1 MQCGPGDAVTNG
13 VRQLVVVRGMVGMAR
28 PGLILYYSA
37 RFFGQ
42 VAQNLLFAALF
53 VAAGTSDNAAI
64 GLSSLLIATTA
75 ASLLFGVMGGALA
88 DRIGPGRGMALGALL
103 RTAVIVLCC
112 VRFNAPALA
121 AGVIFA
127 YSAVSQV
134 YSPSEMAMVRVLC
147 GKGRGAGHSLG
158 IALQY
163 AGQGAGMLVLAPLLF
178 FLGGAQ
184 GMLIGASVAGLA
196 LSAITVG
203 LSLRHGPP
211 VRVPKGD
218 HSSLRDSLRVFKRSA
233 MARDALAVLAVQT
246 MIVQGIVVALP
257 LYLRNDISLGEE
269 WGLFLV
275 APGALG
281 VVAGLAW
288 SAAAVT
294 SEVSQ
299 RVMRLA
305 LVSMVVGVF
314 ALAALDYGLS
324 AVLTITRF
332 GPLID
337 LEADLNTTIIVAF
350 PVAFL
355 VGCAVTLALV
365 SARVALTAAA
375 PLAHQSRV
383 FAVQATLTDAFV
395 VLPLLLMGV
404 GVEVAGARPVLAAM
418 GVVGL
423 ATLVFIEQPRFRP
436 LALHAHESPPAL
448 APAPAEAD

>member
-1 MQCGPGDAVTNG
+1 
-13 VRQLVVVRGMVGMAR
+13 MAR

-53 VAAGTSDNAAI
+53 VAAGTSDNAAV

-103 RTAVIVLCC
+103 RTTVIILCC
-112 VRFNAPALA
+112 FQFNAPALA
-121 AGVIFA
+121 AVVIFA

-134 YSPSEMAMVRVLC
+134 YSPSEMAMVRVLF

-184 GMLIGASVAGLA
+184 GMLAGAVIAGLVLSAITAGLA
-196 LSAITVG
+196 L
-203 LSLRHGPP
+203 RHGHP
-211 VRVPKGD
+211 VRVAKGD

-233 MARDALAVLAVQT
+233 MARDALAVLAVQS

-257 LYLRNDISLGEE
+257 LYIRNDISLGEE

-275 APGALG
+275 APGVLG

-294 SEVSQ
+294 PEVSQ

-314 ALAALDYGLS
+314 ALAALDYGLN
-324 AVLTITRF
+324 AMLTITQF

-337 LEADLNTTIIVAF
+337 LEAGLNTTFIVAL

-355 VGCAVTLALV
+355 VGFAITLALV
-365 SARVALTAAA
+365 SARVALTAAS

-383 FAVQATLTDAFV
+383 FAVQATLTDSFV

-418 GVVGL
+418 GMVGL
-423 ATLVFIEQPRFRP
+423 ATLVFIEHPRFRP
-436 LALHAHESPPAL
+436 LALHAHETHPAL
-448 APAPAEAD
+448 APAHAETR